1 MEISVVDSD
10 LTRLESLEKIVSVS
24 QKKLREA
31 YNALAEINSE
41 GLYEARGYKTFGQY
55 TKAEWGIGKARA
67 YQILAHVDF
76 INRIAQNI
84 DIEGLNESNCRPL
97 LGLTEDD
104 AISAIEEARNNV
116 AGDDPERVGIKDI
129 TSAVSK
135 LKGDVEKP
143 KPKPKP
149 KEESTIVDNLND
161 DDRKLY
167 AKRAMDGL
175 IKFRKNAAI
184 LGIVGPE
191 LDKMFDL
198 LEDKLEAI

>member
-1 MEISVVDSD
+1 
-10 LTRLESLEKIVSVS
+10 
-24 QKKLREA
+24 LREA

-41 GLYEARGYKTFGQY
+41 GLYQARGYKTFEQY
-55 TKAEWGIGKARA
+55 TKAEWGIGKSRA

-84 DIEGLNESNCRPL
+84 DIEGLNERNCRPL
-97 LGLTEDD
+97 LSLTEDD

-116 AGDDPERVGIKDI
+116 AGDDPERIGVKDI
-129 TSAVSK
+129 ASAVSK

-149 KEESTIVDNLND
+149 KEESTMVDNLND

-167 AKRAMDGL
+167 ARRAMDGL

-184 LGIVGPE
+184 LGMVGPE
-191 LDKMFDL
+191 LDKMFNL
-198 LEDKLEAI
+198 LEDRLEAI

>member
-41 GLYEARGYKTFGQY
+41 GLYKARGYKTFGQY

-97 LGLTEDD
+97 LSLTEDE
-104 AISAIEEARNNV
+104 AITVIEEARNNV
-116 AGDDPERVGIKDI
+116 AGDDPERIGIKDI
-129 TSAVSK
+129 SSAVSK
-135 LKGDVEKP
+135 LKGDVDKP
-143 KPKPKP
+143 KQKP
-149 KEESTIVDNLND
+149 KEESTIVDSISE

-184 LGIVGPE
+184 LGMVGPE
-191 LDKMFDL
+191 LDKMFNL
-198 LEDKLEAI
+198 LEDRLEAI

>member
-10 LTRLESLEKIVSVS
+10 LTRLENLEKIVSVS

-41 GLYEARGYKTFGQY
+41 GLYKARGYKTFGQY
-55 TKAEWGIGKARA
+55 TKTEWGIGKARA

-116 AGDDPERVGIKDI
+116 AGDDPERIGIKDI
-129 TSAVSK
+129 SSAVSK

-143 KPKPKP
+143 KQKP
-149 KEESTIVDNLND
+149 KEESTIVDSISE

-184 LGIVGPE
+184 LGLVGPE
-191 LDKMFDL
+191 LDKMFNL
-198 LEDKLEAI
+198 LEDRLEAI